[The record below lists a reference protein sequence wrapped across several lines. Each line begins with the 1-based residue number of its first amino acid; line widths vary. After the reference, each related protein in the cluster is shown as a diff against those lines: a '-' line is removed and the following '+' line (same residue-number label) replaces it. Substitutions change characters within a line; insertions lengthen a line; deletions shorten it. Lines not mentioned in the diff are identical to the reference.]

1 MKTETPTRS
10 LPSLK
15 HIIVSLNGSKT
26 QDYTFT
32 TMFFIIFSIFVFFAI
47 RPALSTAISLNK
59 QEADLKTLDG
69 KYELLIGQ
77 IVQIQNALQLVRDK
91 LYLIDEALPAQPY
104 MNIMMSDI
112 QESAK
117 KNNISIRKI
126 DIHRIN
132 LVETEKNLF
141 RSMVVNVEL
150 GSTFDDFI
158 KFEKDLILQRR
169 LKKFKTINIG
179 REDVASGSATLN
191 IKAEIEGYYL

>member
-1 MKTETPTRS
+1 
-10 LPSLK
+10 
-15 HIIVSLNGSKT
+15 
-26 QDYTFT
+26 
-32 TMFFIIFSIFVFFAI
+32 
-47 RPALSTAISLNK
+47 
-59 QEADLKTLDG
+59 
-69 KYELLIGQ
+69 
-77 IVQIQNALQLVRDK
+77 
-91 LYLIDEALPAQPY
+91 
-104 MNIMMSDI
+104 MSDI

-117 KNNISIRKI
+117 KNNISSRKI

>member
-1 MKTETPTRS
+1 
-10 LPSLK
+10 
-15 HIIVSLNGSKT
+15 
-26 QDYTFT
+26 
-32 TMFFIIFSIFVFFAI
+32 MFFIIFSIFVFFAI

>member
-1 MKTETPTRS
+1 MTPVTQTHHRFFEG
-10 LPSLK
+10 LK
-15 HIIVSLNGSKT
+15 NSGLHLYHYVLYN
-26 QDYTFT
+26 
-32 TMFFIIFSIFVFFAI
+32 IFDLRIFAI

-158 KFEKDLILQRR
+158 KFEKDLLLQRR